1 MNARLHP
8 LPCHHRQEVPHIV
21 TDRTRRLRG
30 ILVAIVALV
39 FSAGVTLAGGGPA
52 PAADHGLAIASEAS
66 GKDVPVRA
74 GGTEETVDEVDEEE
88 AEAPEAEETETTDD
102 GATCTDV
109 EPTNHGTLVCWAA
122 QNAPAGWE
130 GTHGAWVSCVARL
143 SNNGHAVEPA
153 EGEEVEPI
161 VWADMTEESCAE
173 AIEAAKEAKAA
184 ERDAAKA
191 ERDAEREAAKAE
203 RDAAKAERDAA
214 KVEQTANRA
223 GGKQG
228 R

>member
-1 MNARLHP
+1 
-8 LPCHHRQEVPHIV
+8 V

-30 ILVAIVALV
+30 LLVAIVALV

-52 PAADHGLAIASEAS
+52 PAADPGLAIASEAS

-74 GGTEETVDEVDEEE
+74 GSTEETVDEADEEE
-88 AEAPEAEETETTDD
+88 AEAPEAEETEAAEETAED
-102 GATCTDV
+102 GEHCSDV
-109 EPTNHGTLVCWAA
+109 EPTNHGGLVCWAA
-122 QNAPAGWE
+122 QNAPEGWE
-130 GTHGAWVSCVARL
+130 GNHGAWVSCVARL

-161 VWADMTEESCAE
+161 VWADLTPEACAE

-184 ERDAAKA
+184 EREAAKAERAAERAAAKA
-191 ERDAEREAAKAE
+191 ERDTAKTDRAAARAERAAS
-203 RDAAKAERDAA
+203 RAA
-214 KVEQTANRA
+214 
-223 GGKQG
+223 GKQA